1 MLQKYVVVF
10 LLAKLFVNLPLL
22 PGKMYHKN
30 KLVRGSTIKE
40 ETETICKNY
49 IKLTSSSI
57 ICDPKRLP
65 SFSSVK

>member
-1 MLQKYVVVF
+1 MLQKYVAF

-22 PGKMYHKN
+22 PVKMYQKN
-30 KLVRGSTIKE
+30 KLVCGNASIE

-49 IKLTSSSI
+49 IILTSSSI

-65 SFSSVK
+65 SFSSDK